1 MLDCLLNLSAETN
14 FSFCKKD
21 RKKQKNLQSLTTI
34 VGKQFPINTGKK
46 KRIFRNFDLEL
57 F

>member
-21 RKKQKNLQSLTTI
+21 RKKQKNLHSLTTI

-46 KRIFRNFDLEL
+46 IKDFQKF
-57 F
+57 

>member
-46 KRIFRNFDLEL
+46 KGFSEILI
-57 F
+57 